1 MCDSTSRILPPLEQY
16 SQSIS
21 GLPTRKMS
29 AAHATEPACTT
40 ANCPPTAHT
49 CDAHKG
55 TEHKADAAACA
66 HCDDAKATA
75 HGKTAGETIKGAAVQ
90 TGKVRSAV
98 VAPVAGWCARL
109 GA

>member
-1 MCDSTSRILPPLEQY
+1 
-16 SQSIS
+16 
-21 GLPTRKMS
+21 MS
-29 AAHATEPACTT
+29 AAHATEPKCTT
-40 ANCPPTAHT
+40 ANCPPTAHA

-66 HCDDAKATA
+66 NCDDAKATA

-90 TGKVRSAV
+90 TGKVRSAM
-98 VAPVAGWCARL
+98 VAPVAGLREQF